1 MLFKVYQLRTY
12 VSIMIFAIST
22 CAVPPTENGGDK
34 IYTDPARPI
43 EDRVEDLLSR
53 MSLAEKIGQMTLPE
67 RQAFQPSTLDDIKT
81 YFIGAVLDGGGATP
95 TNLTPAEWL
104 SVVNEFKSRALETP
118 LQIPLIYGIDAVH
131 GHNKVDGAVVFP
143 HNVGMGCMRNS
154 DLVEEA
160 AAVTAREVAATG
172 IDWTFSPCVAVARD
186 ERWGRTYEGFGE
198 TPGLVKEM
206 AYAAVRGYQG
216 TDLSADNTILACA
229 KHFVGDGGTTGGV
242 DQGDI
247 QLDEQS
253 LRELHLA
260 GYVEAI
266 KAGVGTIMASFS
278 SWNGQKTHGD
288 DYLLTTVLKEELG
301 FDGFLV
307 SDWAG
312 IDQLPGDYAS
322 DVGTAIN
329 AGLDMIMV
337 PFEYKLFI
345 STLKDHVQNGSVSL
359 ARIDDAVRRILR
371 IKFMMGLFDK
381 DITQTAGVIGTPEHR
396 EVARECVRQSVVL
409 LKNTDNLLPLGKDL
423 ARIHVAG
430 KSADD
435 IGIQCGG
442 WTIIWQGSAGPIT
455 PGTTI
460 LEGIQETVSDQTS
473 VTYSL
478 DGSGAAGADV
488 GIVVVG
494 ETPYA
499 EGYGDRTDLSLSEED
514 LAAIGNVK
522 AAGMPVVVILISG
535 RPLSIAD
542 EIENW
547 DALVAAWLP
556 GTEGQGV
563 SDVLFGDFS
572 PTGKSSHTWP
582 RTMNQI
588 PINLGDPDYNPLFEY
603 GFGLS
608 WPTF

>member
-1 MLFKVYQLRTY
+1 MLSEVCYLRVYI
-12 VSIMIFAIST
+12 SIIILAIST
-22 CAVPPTENGGDK
+22 CADPPTENGDEM
-34 IYTDPARPI
+34 IYNDPTRPV
-43 EDRVEDLLSR
+43 EERVEDLLSR
-53 MSLAEKIGQMTLPE
+53 MTLAEKIGQMTLVE
-67 RQAFQPSTLDDIKT
+67 RTAFQSNRNTLDDIKT
-81 YFIGAVLDGGGATP
+81 YFIGAVLSGGGSTP
-95 TNLTPAEWL
+95 SSNTPADWL
-104 SVVNEFKSRALETP
+104 SMVNEFKSRALETR
-118 LQIPLIYGIDAVH
+118 LRIPLMYGIDAVH
-131 GHNKVDGAVVFP
+131 GHSNVYDAVIFP
-143 HNVGMGCMRNS
+143 HNIGMGCMRNS
-154 DLVEEA
+154 GLVEEA

-172 IDWTFSPCVAVARD
+172 IDWTFSPCIAVPGD
-186 ERWGRTYEGFGE
+186 ERWGRTYEGFRE
-198 TPGLVKEM
+198 TPGLAKEM
-206 AYAAVRGYQG
+206 AYAAVMGYQG

-229 KHFVGDGGTTGGV
+229 KHFMGDGGTTGGE
-242 DQGDI
+242 DQGDV

-253 LRELHLA
+253 LRELHMA

-266 KAGVGTIMASFS
+266 KAGVGSIMVSFS

-288 DYLLTTVLKEELG
+288 NYLLTTVLKEELG

-322 DVGTAIN
+322 DIETAID

-337 PFEYKLFI
+337 PYNYKLFI
-345 STLKDHVQNGSVSL
+345 GTLKDHVQNGSVAS

-381 DITQTAGVIGTPEHR
+381 GITQTAGVIGTSEHR

-409 LKNTDNLLPLGKDL
+409 LKNADNLLPLRKDL
-423 ARIHVAG
+423 AQIHVAG

-442 WTIIWQGSAGPIT
+442 WTITWQGSTGPIT

-460 LEGIQETVSDQTS
+460 LEGIQLTVSAQTS

-478 DGSGAAGADV
+478 DGSDAEGADV

-499 EGYGDRTDLSLSEED
+499 EGHGDRTDLSLSAED
-514 LAAIGNVK
+514 LAAIENVK
-522 AAGMPVVVILISG
+522 AAGIPVAVILISG
-535 RPLSIAD
+535 RPLSITD

-547 DALVAAWLP
+547 DAFMAVWLP

-563 SDVLFGDFS
+563 SDVIFGDFN
-572 PTGKSSHTWP
+572 PMGKSSHTWP
-582 RTMNQI
+582 RTMTQI
-588 PINLGDPDYNPLFEY
+588 PINVGDPDYDPLFEY
-603 GFGLS
+603 GYGLS
-608 WPTF
+608 Y

>member
-1 MLFKVYQLRTY
+1 MVL
-12 VSIMIFAIST
+12 AIST
-22 CAVPPTENGGDK
+22 CAEPPTENGDEM
-34 IYTDPARPI
+34 IYTDPTRPI
-43 EDRVEDLLSR
+43 EERVEDLLSR
-53 MSLAEKIGQMTLPE
+53 MTLAEKIGQMTLVE
-67 RQAFQPSTLDDIKT
+67 RTAFQPNTLDDIKT
-81 YFIGAVLDGGGATP
+81 YFIGAVLSGGGSTP
-95 TNLTPAEWL
+95 SSNTPAGWL
-104 SVVNEFKSRALETP
+104 SMVSEFKSRALETP
-118 LQIPLIYGIDAVH
+118 LRIPLMYGIDAVH
-131 GHNKVDGAVVFP
+131 GHNNVYDAVIFP
-143 HNVGMGCMRNS
+143 HNIGMGCTRNS
-154 DLVEEA
+154 GLVEEA

-172 IDWTFSPCVAVARD
+172 IDWTFSPCIAVPRD
-186 ERWGRTYEGFGE
+186 ERWGRTYEGFDE
-198 TPGLVKEM
+198 TPSLAKEM

-229 KHFVGDGGTTGGV
+229 KHFVGDGGTTGGK
-242 DQGDI
+242 DQGDV

-253 LRELHLA
+253 LRELHMA

-266 KAGVGTIMASFS
+266 KAGVGSIMVSFS

-288 DYLLTTVLKEELG
+288 NYLLTTVLKEELG

-322 DVGTAIN
+322 DVETAIN

-337 PFEYKLFI
+337 PYNYKLFI
-345 STLKDHVQNGSVSL
+345 GILKDHVQKGSVAS

-381 DITQTAGVIGTPEHR
+381 GITQTAGSIGTPEHR
-396 EVARECVRQSVVL
+396 EVARECVHQSVVL
-409 LKNTDNLLPLGKDL
+409 LKNADNLLPLRKDL
-423 ARIHVAG
+423 AHVHVAG

-442 WTIIWQGSAGPIT
+442 WTITWQGSTGPIT

-460 LEGIQETVSDQTS
+460 LEGIQQTVSAQTS

-499 EGYGDRTDLSLSEED
+499 EGHGDRTDLSLSAED

-522 AAGMPVVVILISG
+522 AAGIPVAVILISG

-547 DALVAAWLP
+547 DALMAAWLP

-563 SDVLFGDFS
+563 SDVIFGDYS

-582 RTMNQI
+582 HTMTQI
-588 PINLGDPDYNPLFEY
+588 PINVGDPDYDPLFEY
-603 GFGLS
+603 GYGLS
-608 WPTF
+608 Y

>member
-1 MLFKVYQLRTY
+1 MLSEVCYLRVYI
-12 VSIMIFAIST
+12 SIIILAILT
-22 CAVPPTENGGDK
+22 CADPPTENGDEM
-34 IYTDPARPI
+34 IYTDPTRPI
-43 EDRVEDLLSR
+43 EERVEDLLSR
-53 MSLAEKIGQMTLPE
+53 MTLAEKIGQMTLVE
-67 RQAFQPSTLDDIKT
+67 RMAFQLNTLDDIKT
-81 YFIGAVLDGGGATP
+81 YFIGAVLSGGGSTP
-95 TNLTPAEWL
+95 SSNTPAGWL
-104 SVVNEFKSRALETP
+104 SMVNEFKSRALETP
-118 LQIPLIYGIDAVH
+118 LRIPLVYGIDAVH
-131 GHNKVDGAVVFP
+131 GHSNVYDAVIFP
-143 HNVGMGCMRNS
+143 HNIGMGCTRNS
-154 DLVEEA
+154 GLVEEA

-172 IDWTFSPCVAVARD
+172 IDWTFSPCIAVPRD
-186 ERWGRTYEGFGE
+186 ERWGRTYEGFDE
-198 TPGLVKEM
+198 TPGLAKEM

-229 KHFVGDGGTTGGV
+229 KHFMGDGGTTGGE
-242 DQGDI
+242 DQGDV

-253 LRELHLA
+253 LRELHMA

-266 KAGVGTIMASFS
+266 KAGVGSIMVSFS

-288 DYLLTTVLKEELG
+288 NYLLTTVLKEELG

-322 DVGTAIN
+322 DIETAID

-337 PFEYKLFI
+337 PYNYKLFI
-345 STLKDHVQNGSVSL
+345 GTLKDHVQNGSVAS

-381 DITQTAGVIGTPEHR
+381 GITQTAGVIGTSEHR

-409 LKNTDNLLPLGKDL
+409 LKNADNLLPLRKDL
-423 ARIHVAG
+423 AQIHVAG

-442 WTIIWQGSAGPIT
+442 WTITWQGSTGPIT

-460 LEGIQETVSDQTS
+460 LEGIQLTVSAQTS

-478 DGSGAAGADV
+478 DGSDAEGADV

-499 EGYGDRTDLSLSEED
+499 EGHGDRTDLSLSAED
-514 LAAIGNVK
+514 LAAIENVK
-522 AAGMPVVVILISG
+522 AAGIPVAVILISG
-535 RPLSIAD
+535 RPLSITD

-547 DALVAAWLP
+547 DAFMAVWLP

-563 SDVLFGDFS
+563 SDVIFGDFN
-572 PTGKSSHTWP
+572 PMGKSSHTWP
-582 RTMNQI
+582 RTMTQI
-588 PINLGDPDYNPLFEY
+588 PINVGDPDYDPLFEY
-603 GFGLS
+603 GYGLS
-608 WPTF
+608 Y

>member
-1 MLFKVYQLRTY
+1 MLSEVCYLRVY
-12 VSIMIFAIST
+12 VSIMVLAILT
-22 CAVPPTENGGDK
+22 CAEPPTENGDEM
-34 IYTDPARPI
+34 IYTDPTRPI
-43 EDRVEDLLSR
+43 EERVEDLLSR
-53 MSLAEKIGQMTLPE
+53 MTLAEKIGQMTLVE
-67 RQAFQPSTLDDIKT
+67 RTAFQPNTLDDIKT
-81 YFIGAVLDGGGATP
+81 YFIGAVLSGGGSTP
-95 TNLTPAEWL
+95 SSNTPAGWL
-104 SVVNEFKSRALETP
+104 SMVSEFKSRALETP
-118 LQIPLIYGIDAVH
+118 LRIPLMYGIDAVH
-131 GHNKVDGAVVFP
+131 GHNNVYDAVIFP
-143 HNVGMGCMRNS
+143 HNIGMGCTRNS
-154 DLVEEA
+154 GLVAEA

-172 IDWTFSPCVAVARD
+172 IDWTFSPCIAVPRD
-186 ERWGRTYEGFGE
+186 ERWGRTYEGFDE
-198 TPGLVKEM
+198 TPSLAKEM

-229 KHFVGDGGTTGGV
+229 KHFVGDGGTTGGK
-242 DQGDI
+242 DQGDV

-253 LRELHLA
+253 LRELHMA

-266 KAGVGTIMASFS
+266 KAGVGSIMVSFS

-288 DYLLTTVLKEELG
+288 NYLLTTVLKEELG

-322 DVGTAIN
+322 DVETAIN

-337 PFEYKLFI
+337 PYNYKLFI
-345 STLKDHVQNGSVSL
+345 GILKDHVQKGSVAS

-381 DITQTAGVIGTPEHR
+381 GITQTAGSIGTPEHR
-396 EVARECVRQSVVL
+396 EVARECVHQSVVL
-409 LKNTDNLLPLGKDL
+409 LKNADNLLPLRKDL
-423 ARIHVAG
+423 AHVHVAG

-442 WTIIWQGSAGPIT
+442 WTITWQGSTGPIT

-460 LEGIQETVSDQTS
+460 LEGIQQTVSAQTS

-499 EGYGDRTDLSLSEED
+499 EGHGDRTDLSLSAED

-522 AAGMPVVVILISG
+522 AAGIPVAVILISG

-547 DALVAAWLP
+547 DALMAAWLP

-563 SDVLFGDFS
+563 SDVIFGDYS

-582 RTMNQI
+582 HTMTQI
-588 PINLGDPDYNPLFEY
+588 PINVGDPDYDPLFEY
-603 GFGLS
+603 GYGLS
-608 WPTF
+608 Y

>member
-1 MLFKVYQLRTY
+1 MLSEVYYLRVY
-12 VSIMIFAIST
+12 ISIMVLAIST
-22 CAVPPTENGGDK
+22 CAEPPTENGAEM
-34 IYTDPARPI
+34 IYTDPTRPI
-43 EDRVEDLLSR
+43 EERVEDLLSR
-53 MSLAEKIGQMTLPE
+53 MTLAEKIGQMTLVE
-67 RQAFQPSTLDDIKT
+67 RTAFQPNTLDDIKT
-81 YFIGAVLDGGGATP
+81 YFIGAVLSGGGSTP
-95 TNLTPAEWL
+95 SSNTPAGWL
-104 SVVNEFKSRALETP
+104 SMVNEFKSRALETP
-118 LQIPLIYGIDAVH
+118 LRIPLMYGIDAVH
-131 GHNKVDGAVVFP
+131 GHNNVYDAVIFP
-143 HNVGMGCMRNS
+143 HNIGMGCTRNS
-154 DLVEEA
+154 GLVEEA

-172 IDWTFSPCVAVARD
+172 IDWTFSPCIAVPRD

-198 TPGLVKEM
+198 KPSLAKEM

-229 KHFVGDGGTTGGV
+229 KHFVGDGGTTGGK
-242 DQGDI
+242 DQGDV
-247 QLDEQS
+247 QLNEQS
-253 LRELHLA
+253 LRELHMA

-266 KAGVGTIMASFS
+266 KAGVGSIMVSFS

-288 DYLLTTVLKEELG
+288 NYLLTTVLKEELG

-322 DVGTAIN
+322 DVETAIN

-337 PFEYKLFI
+337 PYNYKLFI
-345 STLKDHVQNGSVSL
+345 GILKDHVQKGSVAS

-381 DITQTAGVIGTPEHR
+381 GITQTAGAIGTPEHR
-396 EVARECVRQSVVL
+396 EVARECVHQSVVL
-409 LKNTDNLLPLGKDL
+409 LKNADNLLPLRKDL
-423 ARIHVAG
+423 AHVHVAG

-442 WTIIWQGSAGPIT
+442 WTITWQGSTGPIT

-460 LEGIQETVSDQTS
+460 LEGIQQTVSAQTS

-494 ETPYA
+494 EIPYA
-499 EGYGDRTDLSLSEED
+499 EGHGNRTDLSLSAED

-522 AAGMPVVVILISG
+522 AAGIPVAVILISG

-547 DALVAAWLP
+547 DALMAAWLP

-563 SDVLFGDFS
+563 SDVIFGDYS

-582 RTMNQI
+582 RTMTQI
-588 PINLGDPDYNPLFEY
+588 PINVGDPDYDPLFEY
-603 GFGLS
+603 GYGLS
-608 WPTF
+608 Y